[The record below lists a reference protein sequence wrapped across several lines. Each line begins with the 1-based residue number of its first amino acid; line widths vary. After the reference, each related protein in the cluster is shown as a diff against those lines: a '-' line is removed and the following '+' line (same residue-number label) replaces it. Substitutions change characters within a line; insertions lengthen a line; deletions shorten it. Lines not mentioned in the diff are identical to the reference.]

1 MGYYSKVYIA
11 VPVKD
16 MVAMEVLGR
25 GSFDTKDFNI
35 GKKKFVFFY
44 SDELK
49 WYDEFSDVK
58 PVNEFIEAH
67 PFDEEK
73 MEGRAM
79 IAIGED
85 GLIHNEVG
93 DWPCIFKLETR
104 VVDADINPSL

>member
-11 VPVKD
+11 VPEKD
-16 MVAMEVLGR
+16 KVLMEVLAR
-25 GSFDTKDFNI
+25 DFSTKDFNI

-49 WYDEFSDVK
+49 WYDMFSDVK
-58 PVNEFIEAH
+58 PVNEFVQAD

-85 GLIHNEVG
+85 GFIHNEVG

-104 VVDADINPSL
+104 VVDADINPNL